1 MFLPDGKLEQPSL
14 DPPNDGAS
22 LINRLYLSDR
32 TSRSKYLIETGADVL
47 VIPPIA
53 ASKHL
58 PFAFL
63 QIFAANGTVIS
74 TNGLR
79 QKKRISLTLD
89 LALAY
94 HHIPVQDEDIP
105 KTAVTRPFGLF
116 EFLYM
121 PFGLSNSAATFQRF
135 IYHLLG
141 GMDFC
146 VPYSDDV
153 LVTSEDEGQHL
164 SHLKQVLQRFEQYGM
179 VLIASKSVLGET
191 SVKFLGHVVTEEGIS
206 PYHRRS
212 RQLQTFSNQRLRRSF
227 VVSWQSAIFIRRFIA
242 HAAKT
247 QVVLNSYLKGAKK
260 NDWTHILWSDES
272 ATAFEKF
279 KKDLAES
286 IVLYH
291 PSANALLTFVVD
303 ASDKAVG
310 ALLHQQTSKGWQS
323 IVFFSKTLSPAQP
336 RYSAYDREP
345 LAVYMAI
352 KCFRHMVEGR
362 SFPRLQFSGVCN

>member
-14 DPPNDGAS
+14 DPPSDGAS

-32 TSRSKYLIETGADVL
+32 TSRSKYLIDTGADVSVL
-47 VIPPIA
+47 D
-53 ASKHL
+53 K
-58 PFAFL
+58 
-63 QIFAANGTVIS
+63 
-74 TNGLR
+74 
-79 QKKRISLTLD
+79 KKRISLTLD

-206 PYHRRS
+206 H
-212 RQLQTFSNQRLRRSF
+212 T
-227 VVSWQSAIFIRRFIA
+227 I
-242 HAAKT
+242 
-247 QVVLNSYLKGAKK
+247 
-260 NDWTHILWSDES
+260 
-272 ATAFEKF
+272 
-279 KKDLAES
+279 
-286 IVLYH
+286 
-291 PSANALLTFVVD
+291 
-303 ASDKAVG
+303 
-310 ALLHQQTSKGWQS
+310 
-323 IVFFSKTLSPAQP
+323 
-336 RYSAYDREP
+336 
-345 LAVYMAI
+345 
-352 KCFRHMVEGR
+352 EGR
-362 SFPRLQFSGVCN
+362 GNYKLSQTRDCEAALSFPGNLQFLLGVS